1 VESENTIKRH
11 SCYVE
16 RGQARLGFTM
26 EKNHVDEIMSH
37 MQVASKQAAL
47 VGFGPLPMR
56 MGVVGSRS
64 GLREA
69 YEVPALTKKAA

>member
-1 VESENTIKRH
+1 
-11 SCYVE
+11 
-16 RGQARLGFTM
+16 
-26 EKNHVDEIMSH
+26 VDEIMSH
-37 MQVASKQAAL
+37 MQIASKQAAL